1 MMLKFKW
8 KNKYAKVAR
17 KMPRKKK
24 NYEKN
29 YLYQILK
36 HVKGSINMG
45 PTNFHCT
52 TVLCAKYFIMKP
64 L

>member
-24 NYEKN
+24 TMRK
-29 YLYQILK
+29 
-36 HVKGSINMG
+36 
-45 PTNFHCT
+45 T
-52 TVLCAKYFIMKP
+52 TFIRY
-64 L
+64 

>member
-24 NYEKN
+24 LWEK
-29 YLYQILK
+29 L
-36 HVKGSINMG
+36 
-45 PTNFHCT
+45 
-52 TVLCAKYFIMKP
+52 P
-64 L
+64 LLDIETC